1 MQNMTQKYAL
11 SKRAEKD
18 LADIWR
24 YTVDTWSKEQA
35 NKYLRGI
42 LNTCSE
48 IAKSPAFLG
57 RPYDHVRS
65 GYRKYPFGRHVIF
78 YQIRDAGKVL
88 ISRILHEKMDFDR
101 HL

>member
-1 MQNMTQKYAL
+1 MMQKYVL

-18 LADIWR
+18 LTNIWW

-35 NKYLRGI
+35 DKYVRGI
-42 LNTCSE
+42 LQACTE
-48 IAKSPAFLG
+48 ISNAPTFLG
-57 RPYDHVRS
+57 RPYDHVRP
-65 GYRKYPFGRHVIF
+65 GYRKYPFGKHIIF
-78 YQIRDAGKVL
+78 YQIQNSGVVF